1 MPGCKGLSGPV
12 SPKFM
17 VGFLSRV
24 HDGGSSETR
33 GKPAKHTKRKRP
45 TPTGLRPQVSLS
57 SCPCESLKLMHE
69 PDPYASGSFAAAGN
83 RRRAHIQARP
93 SQAGGGEKD
102 RARLALARCLRAAPA
117 TCGARR
123 GPEECPGRACGR
135 ARRLGAARAAAA
147 ARGAKS

>member
-24 HDGGSSETR
+24 HDGGSSGTR

-45 TPTGLRPQVSLS
+45 TPTGLRPQESLS
-57 SCPCESLKLMHE
+57 SCPRESLKRMHE
-69 PDPYASGSFAAAGN
+69 PDPYRSGSFAAAGS

-93 SQAGGGEKD
+93 SQAGGGGRD
-102 RARLALARCLRAAPA
+102 RARPALARCLRAAPA
-117 TCGARR
+117 TCGALR

-135 ARRLGAARAAAA
+135 ARRRGAARAAAA